1 MNRNRKTSKKIKRS
15 GNKAELEM
23 LVSNCNHLF
32 NDSLCMVGEEE
43 CHKVIQAGKC
53 KVIKDYARTH
63 TIGDI
68 GK

>member
-1 MNRNRKTSKKIKRS
+1 MNRNRKASKKFKKS

-23 LVSNCNHLF
+23 LVNNCNHLL
-32 NDSLCMVGEEE
+32 NDSWCMVSEEV
-43 CHKVIQAGKC
+43 CHRTIQNGKC
-53 KVIKDYARTH
+53 KVVKDYARTH